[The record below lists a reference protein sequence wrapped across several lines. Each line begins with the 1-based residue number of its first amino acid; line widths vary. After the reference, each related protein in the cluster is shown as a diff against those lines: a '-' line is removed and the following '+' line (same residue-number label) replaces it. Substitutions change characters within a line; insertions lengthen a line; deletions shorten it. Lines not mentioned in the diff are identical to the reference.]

1 MYTSA
6 RTALGLER
14 ANKLI
19 MFCFNDRCRV
29 AKQNDFHMLLETVEN
44 LLSDDGKAA
53 EEAVAGLHEAAAEAG
68 GCSSGGIGGK
78 HGCRGQRG
86 VRSGFGCSCC
96 TTSSYIRG
104 VGSC

>member
-29 AKQNDFHMLLETVEN
+29 AKQNDFHMLRETVEN

-53 EEAVAGLHEAAAEAG
+53 EEAVAGLHGAAAEAG
-68 GCSSGGIGGK
+68 GAAAAASAVSTAAVA
-78 HGCRGQRG
+78 RG
-86 VRSGFGCSCC
+86 VSEVALGARVAPPAAISEA
-96 TTSSYIRG
+96 
-104 VGSC
+104 